1 MIKNMDMEDM
11 YGLMDVYIK
20 DILKMILSNTYII
33 Y

>member
-1 MIKNMDMEDM
+1 MDMEDM